1 MVVANVAVT
10 LLDAG
15 LASVHG
21 PVPVQAPLHPV
32 KMDPLSAVAV
42 SVTAVLARYVAV
54 HVDPQLTP
62 AGTLITVPAPLPA
75 KLTVTVLVF
84 AVNVAVTL
92 ADALPPSVQVPV
104 PVQPPLQPANVD
116 PVAAVAVNV
125 TDVPAKYVALHV
137 GPQLIP
143 AGLLLTPPAPVP
155 ARLTETVLGF
165 AVKVAVTLADPFP
178 PSAQVPVPVQPPL
191 QPANV
196 DPLAGVAVNVT
207 DVPAKYVALHVGP
220 QLIPAG
226 LLLTLPLPV
235 PVRFTEIVLGF
246 AVNVAVTLAE
256 ALPPSV
262 QLPVP
267 VHPPLHPANVDPLA
281 AAAVKVTDVPAG

>member
-1 MVVANVAVT
+1 VVANVAVT

-32 KMDPLSAVAV
+32 KVDPLAAVAV

-54 HVDPQLTP
+54 HVGPQLTP

-92 ADALPPSVQVPV
+92 TDALPPSVQLPV

-116 PVAAVAVNV
+116 PLAGVAVKV
-125 TDVPAKYVALHV
+125 TDVPAGYVALHV

-143 AGLLLTPPAPVP
+143 AGLLPTLPLPVP
-155 ARLTETVLGF
+155 ATFTAMVLGF

-196 DPLAGVAVNVT
+196 DPLAGVAV
-207 DVPAKYVALHVGP
+207 
-220 QLIPAG
+220 
-226 LLLTLPLPV
+226 
-235 PVRFTEIVLGF
+235 
-246 AVNVAVTLAE
+246 
-256 ALPPSV
+256 S
-262 QLPVP
+262 
-267 VHPPLHPANVDPLA
+267 
-281 AAAVKVTDVPAG
+281 VTDVPAG